1 MRKPS
6 RLAVATSGMG
16 MPHHASASTQEMT
29 NDPDAAFHAG
39 RRSATSATINQTMG
53 KRANMKGMARSAIDK
68 TAPNDIRYPTMSPM
82 RDEPYA
88 SC

>member
-1 MRKPS
+1 MITSTIGHSAMRKPS

-39 RRSATSATINQTMG
+39 RRSAASATINQTMG

-68 TAPNDIRYPTMSPM
+68 TVLTTSDIRQ
-82 RDEPYA
+82 
-88 SC
+88 